1 MRTLKTTP
9 STRLDHLSRS
19 PLFEGLAR
27 ADLAAL
33 AKMAVTREYDRGES
47 LFLFGDDADGFYLL
61 VEGRVKLSRF
71 GPDGREQVVH
81 LLGPGQP
88 CGEVPVFEGGT
99 FPATAEALSP
109 LTALFVSRRAFLSLA
124 ANHPQVLL
132 SMLAILS
139 RRLRGLVELV
149 DDLSLKEVSARL
161 ARYLLDLSAEKES
174 TSFKLDTDKRT
185 LASRLG
191 TIAET
196 LSRTFHRLQDQGLI
210 SVKGRCVSLLNGDGL
225 TALAEGHALTPP
237 RPKH

>member
-1 MRTLKTTP
+1 M
-9 STRLDHLSRS
+9 SSSIRLEHLSRS
-19 PLFEGLAR
+19 PLFDGLER
-27 ADLAAL
+27 GDLSAL
-33 AKMAVTREYDRGES
+33 AKVAVARAYDRGES
-47 LFLFGDDADGFYLL
+47 LFHCGDEADGFYLI

-71 GPDGREQVVH
+71 GSDGREQVVH

-88 CGEVPVFEGGT
+88 CGEVPVFEGGS

-109 LTALFVSRRAFLSLA
+109 LSALFVSRRAFLSLA
-124 ANHPQVLL
+124 DSHPQVLL

-161 ARYLLDLSAEKES
+161 ARHLLDLAARQEGAP
-174 TSFKLDTDKRT
+174 FKLDTDKRT

-196 LSRTFHRLQDQGLI
+196 LSRTFHRLQEQGLI
-210 SVKGRCVSLLNGDGL
+210 AVKGRAVSILDYTALA
-225 TALAEGHALTPP
+225 ALAEGHPSIPP
-237 RPKH
+237 KKSH